1 MESSNIMTSHIMS
14 SQVSDLEPT
23 ETQHLLSG
31 KWVLWA
37 HLPHDTEWT
46 LKSYINIVELKTVEE
61 VIAINNTLPDKLIKN
76 CMLFV
81 MKKGINPTW
90 EDKHNKKGG
99 CFSFKV
105 SNKYVTNVWKEL
117 LKALTGESISKK
129 KSFVDSVNGITI
141 SPKKTFCILK
151 IWMNNVSNQNP
162 KDIIQIEGL
171 SYHGCLFKKHKA
183 EY

>member
-1 MESSNIMTSHIMS
+1 
-14 SQVSDLEPT
+14 
-23 ETQHLLSG
+23 
-31 KWVLWA
+31 
-37 HLPHDTEWT
+37 
-46 LKSYINIVELKTVEE
+46 
-61 VIAINNTLPDKLIKN
+61 
-76 CMLFV
+76 MLFV

-117 LKALTGESISKK
+117 LKVLTGESISKK

-162 KDIIQIEGL
+162 KDII
-171 SYHGCLFKKHKA
+171 
-183 EY
+183 